1 MNLAE
6 TLYKMMQDSMKAG
19 QLTDFVSG
27 TVTSENPLEITCDA
41 TMQVLRA
48 SVLILT
54 EPVVEKKIP
63 VLAHKHK
70 IPAGTLTHQHTD
82 PVSGSTGPS
91 LTGEYLTA
99 DSLLSEG
106 ADLSLQGEDIV
117 CQENG
122 QPLPIEDGYIILNR
136 KLEQDDKVVML
147 RVNAGQRFIVL
158 SRVFEQEG

>member
-41 TMQVLRA
+41 TMQVLKA

-54 EPVVEKKIP
+54 EPVMEKKIP
-63 VLAHKHK
+63 VLTHKHY
-70 IPAGTLTHQHTD
+70 ISTLTHTHTC
-82 PVSGSTGPS
+82 PTGATSPG
-91 LTGEYLTA
+91 LTGQYLGE
-99 DSLLSEG
+99 DSLVSEG
-106 ADLSLQGEDIV
+106 ASTTLQQEDIV
-117 CQENG
+117 CYENG
-122 QPLPIEDGYIILNR
+122 KALPIEDGYIILNR

>member
-41 TMQVLRA
+41 TMQVLKA

-54 EPVVEKKIP
+54 EPVIEKKIP
-63 VLAHKHK
+63 VLTHKHY
-70 IPAGTLTHQHTD
+70 ISTLTHTHTC
-82 PVSGSTGPS
+82 PTGATSPG
-91 LTGEYLTA
+91 LTGRYLGE
-99 DSLLSEG
+99 DSLVSEG
-106 ADLSLQGEDIV
+106 ASTTLQQEDIV
-117 CQENG
+117 CYENG

>member
-41 TMQVLRA
+41 TMQVLKA
-48 SVLILT
+48 PVLILT
-54 EPVVEKKIP
+54 EPVIEKKIP
-63 VLAHKHK
+63 VLTHKHY
-70 IPAGTLTHQHTD
+70 ISTLTHTHTC
-82 PVSGSTGPS
+82 PTGATSPG
-91 LTGEYLTA
+91 LTGRYLGE
-99 DSLLSEG
+99 DSLVSEG
-106 ADLSLQGEDIV
+106 ASTTLQQEDIV
-117 CQENG
+117 CYENG

>member
-41 TMQVLRA
+41 TMQVLKA
-48 SVLILT
+48 PVLILT
-54 EPVVEKKIP
+54 EPVIEKKIP
-63 VLAHKHK
+63 VLTHKHY
-70 IPAGTLTHQHTD
+70 ISTLTHTHTC
-82 PVSGSTGPS
+82 PTGATSPG
-91 LTGEYLTA
+91 LTGRYLGE
-99 DSLLSEG
+99 DSLVSER
-106 ADLSLQGEDIV
+106 ASTTLQQEDIV
-117 CQENG
+117 CYENG
-122 QPLPIEDGYIILNR
+122 KPLPIEDGYIILNR

>member
-41 TMQVLRA
+41 TMQVLKA

-54 EPVVEKKIP
+54 EPVMEKKIP
-63 VLAHKHK
+63 VLTHKHY
-70 IPAGTLTHQHTD
+70 ISTLTHTHTC
-82 PVSGSTGPS
+82 PTGATSPG
-91 LTGEYLTA
+91 LTGQYLGE
-99 DSLLSEG
+99 DSLVSEG
-106 ADLSLQGEDIV
+106 ASTTLQQEDIV
-117 CQENG
+117 CYENG

>member
-41 TMQVLRA
+41 TMQVLKA
-48 SVLILT
+48 PVLILT
-54 EPVVEKKIP
+54 EPVIEKKIP
-63 VLAHKHK
+63 VLTHKHY
-70 IPAGTLTHQHTD
+70 ISTLTHTHTC
-82 PVSGSTGPS
+82 PTGATSPG
-91 LTGEYLTA
+91 LTGQYLGE
-99 DSLLSEG
+99 DSLVSEG
-106 ADLSLQGEDIV
+106 YNATLQGENIV
-117 CQENG
+117 CWEDG
-122 QPLPIEDGYIILNR
+122 KELPIEDGYIILNR